1 MACCIL
7 LLPRVI
13 GLWYG
18 LGMSN
23 NTHPYRFPW
32 QPPKA
37 PPIPL
42 KYDWFKFWNGLGFAG
57 FVCHFLTAF
66 AILASI
72 PILPS
77 PPGELFRQIAFLFLI
92 VFGGLVVFAVEKA
105 EDWINCLKAE
115 EAKKQWNRCFP

>member
-1 MACCIL
+1 
-7 LLPRVI
+7 
-13 GLWYG
+13 
-18 LGMSN
+18 MSN

-32 QPPKA
+32 QPPKVS
-37 PPIPL
+37 PTPL
-42 KYDWFKFWNGLGFAG
+42 KFDWFKFWERVAFAG
-57 FVCHFLTAF
+57 FFCHFLTAL

-77 PPGELFRQIAFLFLI
+77 PSGDWFRQIAFLFFI

-115 EAKKQWNRCFP
+115 EAKEQWNGCLP